1 MGVDHGRTD
10 APMTEKLLNRPNVVA
25 IFKEMRSECMPEGV
39 TADRLA

>member
-10 APMTEKLLNRPNVVA
+10 VPMTEKLLNRPDIVT
-25 IFKEMRSECMPEGV
+25 IFKEMRGECMPEGV